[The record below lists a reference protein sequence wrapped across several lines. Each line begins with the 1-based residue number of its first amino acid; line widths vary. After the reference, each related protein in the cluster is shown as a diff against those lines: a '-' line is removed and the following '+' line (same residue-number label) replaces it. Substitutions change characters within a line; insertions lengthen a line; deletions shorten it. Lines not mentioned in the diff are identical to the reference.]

1 MMSVLAA
8 SPSLSLSDSPLEHL
22 LLGDLRQLLEES
34 ACPVTSQWIV
44 ATLDHLLAGR
54 PRSGSPF
61 LPTLSR
67 SLPWTHDEPPHSHQ
81 KLALFAKLQ
90 RLRDRVAH
98 RAPYALLAN
107 EIRCDLREWFEAP

>member
-8 SPSLSLSDSPLEHL
+8 PPALSLTESPLEHL
-22 LLGDLRQLLEES
+22 LLGDLRQLLEEPAS
-34 ACPVTSQWIV
+34 PVTSQWIV

-54 PRSGSPF
+54 PRTTSPF

-67 SLPWTHDEPPHSHQ
+67 SLPWSQDETPPSHQ
-81 KLALFAKLQ
+81 KLALFSKLQ

-107 EIRCDLREWFEAP
+107 EIRCDLREWFEAA